1 MVAPNHSIQWWWCPR
16 KSLKV
21 CDGSK
26 KWAKVKQSTV
36 RLWTRLNFAVVK
48 ALLSSPFII
57 INNFVS
63 LWNWICCDYTL
74 YRSLFMSQNHR
85 WPSHLKFVK
94 TIEKPSLSMVNLRKN
109 IQWWW
114 SSGSKTI
121 EKPSKAMVPQKK
133 IITIPSSWKSYH
145 RWSLIITIY
154 IVMMR
159 MIIGANGAP
168 ALTHSL
174 PLPSKISEL
183 RRGTAASSRGNP
195 DPKIAQIQILIKDK
209 YALPIPKDCDYNV
222 CRLWLW
228 YLSCCG

>member
-1 MVAPNHSIQWWWCPR
+1 MDQWWKTIVNHWNQWLPDLKTIEKPLISMVAPNHSIQWWWCPR

-57 INNFVS
+57 INHFVS
-63 LWNWICCDYTL
+63 LWNWICCDYAL
-74 YRSLFMSQNHR
+74 FRSLFMSQNHR

-133 IITIPSSWKSYH
+133 IITIPSSWKNYH
-145 RWSLIITIY
+145 RWSLAGY
-154 IVMMR
+154 Y
-159 MIIGANGAP
+159 
-168 ALTHSL
+168 
-174 PLPSKISEL
+174 
-183 RRGTAASSRGNP
+183 
-195 DPKIAQIQILIKDK
+195 DIKYGHVWDV
-209 YALPIPKDCDYNV
+209 DYK
-222 CRLWLW
+222 
-228 YLSCCG
+228 

>member
-57 INNFVS
+57 INHFVS
-63 LWNWICCDYTL
+63 LWNGICCDYAL
-74 YRSLFMSQNHR
+74 FRSLFMSQNHR

-133 IITIPSSWKSYH
+133 IITIPSSWKNYH
-145 RWSLIITIY
+145 RWSLGWTTPKFLISTL
-154 IVMMR
+154 
-159 MIIGANGAP
+159 N
-168 ALTHSL
+168 
-174 PLPSKISEL
+174 PLHYRL
-183 RRGTAASSRGNP
+183 RRPIGFKKVQKVVQSRHLF
-195 DPKIAQIQILIKDK
+195 LIH
-209 YALPIPKDCDYNV
+209 
-222 CRLWLW
+222 
-228 YLSCCG
+228 

>member
-36 RLWTRLNFAVVK
+36 KLWTRFNFSVVK
-48 ALLSSPFII
+48 ALFSSPFII
-57 INNFVS
+57 INHFVS
-63 LWNWICCDYTL
+63 LWNWICCDYAL
-74 YRSLFMSQNHR
+74 FRSLFMSQNHR

-133 IITIPSSWKSYH
+133 NHYH
-145 RWSLIITIY
+145 P
-154 IVMMR
+154 IV
-159 MIIGANGAP
+159 
-168 ALTHSL
+168 LKK
-174 PLPSKISEL
+174 LPSLKSTMRWHAIHCNYIKYN
-183 RRGTAASSRGNP
+183 T
-195 DPKIAQIQILIKDK
+195 IQCHVIQ
-209 YALPIPKDCDYNV
+209 YNEM
-222 CRLWLW
+222 
-228 YLSCCG
+228 SCNTLQCNRMK

>member
-36 RLWTRLNFAVVK
+36 KLWTRLNFAVVK

-57 INNFVS
+57 INHFVS
-63 LWNWICCDYTL
+63 LWNGICCDYAL
-74 YRSLFMSQNHR
+74 FRSLFMSQNHR

-133 IITIPSSWKSYH
+133 IITIPSSWKNYH
-145 RWSLIITIY
+145 RWSLVLHLSGCQWVGEGGTHVYYPY
-154 IVMMR
+154 IVTFGR
-159 MIIGANGAP
+159 VDVPAP
-168 ALTHSL
+168 EIVTVTCGK
-174 PLPSKISEL
+174 KIL
-183 RRGTAASSRGNP
+183 
-195 DPKIAQIQILIKDK
+195 
-209 YALPIPKDCDYNV
+209 
-222 CRLWLW
+222 
-228 YLSCCG
+228 

>member
-36 RLWTRLNFAVVK
+36 KLWTRFNFSVVK
-48 ALLSSPFII
+48 ALFSSPFII
-57 INNFVS
+57 INHFAS
-63 LWNWICCDYTL
+63 LWNWICCDYAL
-74 YRSLFMSQNHR
+74 FRSLFMSQNHR
-85 WPSHLKFVK
+85 WPSRLKFVK

-133 IITIPSSWKSYH
+133 IITITSTWK
-145 RWSLIITIY
+145 ITIVEVY
-154 IVMMR
+154 TVTM
-159 MIIGANGAP
+159 MIIAEA
-168 ALTHSL
+168 
-174 PLPSKISEL
+174 
-183 RRGTAASSRGNP
+183 RGQWS
-195 DPKIAQIQILIKDK
+195 
-209 YALPIPKDCDYNV
+209 
-222 CRLWLW
+222 WW
-228 YLSCCG
+228 WW

>member
-36 RLWTRLNFAVVK
+36 KLWTRLNFAVVK

-57 INNFVS
+57 INHFVS
-63 LWNWICCDYTL
+63 LWNWICCDYAL
-74 YRSLFMSQNHR
+74 FRSLFMSQNHC

-133 IITIPSSWKSYH
+133 IITIPSSWKNYH
-145 RWSLIITIY
+145 RWSLGTFLAACQLCGIW
-154 IVMMR
+154 
-159 MIIGANGAP
+159 G
-168 ALTHSL
+168 
-174 PLPSKISEL
+174 PLRAE
-183 RRGTAASSRGNP
+183 RRRREVRRETFTTPLLVTTRRS
-195 DPKIAQIQILIKDK
+195 
-209 YALPIPKDCDYNV
+209 
-222 CRLWLW
+222 
-228 YLSCCG
+228 

>member
-63 LWNWICCDYTL
+63 LWNWICCDYAL
-74 YRSLFMSQNHR
+74 FRSLFMSQNHR

-133 IITIPSSWKSYH
+133 IITIPSSWKNYH
-145 RWSLIITIY
+145 RWSLTFYFHLLVLQNNWFSRNSNVSKTVFSPTQGPYLSSFWY
-154 IVMMR
+154 ISKHIDWQSIR
-159 MIIGANGAP
+159 
-168 ALTHSL
+168 LHSL
-174 PLPSKISEL
+174 LSHPFLWGL
-183 RRGTAASSRGNP
+183 GRRVSRL
-195 DPKIAQIQILIKDK
+195 KSI
-209 YALPIPKDCDYNV
+209 
-222 CRLWLW
+222 
-228 YLSCCG
+228 